1 MARVYRAVGADGQV
15 VALKLVRPEL
25 AIEQLFR
32 RRFSRG
38 PDRGPRGSP
47 ARRAG
52 AQQRRAR
59 GHPVHG
65 AAVHQRRLSPG
76 EAGARGTLE
85 LQAAVTLCLEVA
97 KGVGA
102 LHAHELIHRDLKPAN
117 ILLDGEGR
125 AYVADFGLTKDHQ
138 ASLLTKP
145 GQAVGSLDYMAPEQI
160 RGERVTATD
169 VYSLGCVMFE
179 CICGRP
185 PFADRQGMKILWAHL
200 RDEPPDPCAT
210 RDVPK
215 GVTWAVLSA
224 LQKDPARRPATAT
237 AYARMVQAAAG
248 VPPLSPGGGE

>member
-1 MARVYRAVGADGQV
+1 MTRAHPQEAAAELAPGDTVGPYTVECPLGEGGMARVYRAVGADGQV

-25 AIEQLFR
+25 ASRAALPP
-32 RRFSRG
+32 SLLPRG
-38 PDRGPRGSP
+38 PDRGPRAP

-59 GHPVHG
+59 GHPLHG

-160 RGERVTATD
+160 RGERVTAATD

-185 PFADRQGMKILWAHL
+185 PFADRQGMKSCG
-200 RDEPPDPCAT
+200 PT
-210 RDVPK
+210 R
-215 GVTWAVLSA
+215 
-224 LQKDPARRPATAT
+224 R
-237 AYARMVQAAAG
+237 AAG
-248 VPPLSPGGGE
+248 PLRHA